1 MEVDMTETD
10 FKFKFQGSN
19 LTCPKVPGAY
29 SMVVEDG
36 EIRTLYT
43 VTVVNENKIIITKT
57 DQ

>member
-1 MEVDMTETD
+1 MEVEIGKAD

-19 LTCPKVPGAY
+19 LTCPKIPGAY
-29 SMVVEDG
+29 STVIKDK

-43 VTVVNENKIIITKT
+43 VTVVNENKIVITKT